1 MSSDNALK
9 GNLSFLGLG
18 ELLQLLGGSGSTGI
32 IKLSS
37 IYADDPG
44 LIYLVNGDPVNAE
57 CGDIKGIDA
66 LNSFFGWL
74 DAQFEFIDED
84 VSIERLIKKN
94 RMEIILDGLRMV
106 DDGLIEKIGKASSR
120 KKSNLVSTDSSDL
133 PVIRGP
139 LVDYIYVLDEEEFL
153 DGKEIVTQEKYGN
166 WFWVILSGTVE
177 VVVITPEGHARI
189 VRLTDGSFIGS
200 IGSLIQ
206 KVKVRSATIVS
217 VGRVQLGILDYDR
230 LFREFS
236 GLSEKFQGIL
246 ISFDSRLRQITNI
259 CTDAIFNKVDL
270 QTGLG
275 DLKPFMKDDKEDN
288 RVHKVKNGEA
298 IVVRIVDSRFL
309 QLCLMKKDDI
319 LGYIPF
325 LSTPHEPHSASV
337 YVSNDFE
344 SEEIDLK
351 DIKEEYDQLSD
362 TFKNMIQ
369 HTATS
374 ISVTTG
380 RVVDLVKKSST
391 PKS

>member
-1 MSSDNALK
+1 MNSDNALK

-32 IKLSS
+32 IKLTN
-37 IYADDPG
+37 IYTDNPG
-44 LIYLVNGDPVNAE
+44 LIYLVDGNPVNAE
-57 CGDIKGIDA
+57 CGEMKGIDA
-66 LNSFFGWL
+66 LNSFFGWM
-74 DAQFEFIDED
+74 DAEFEFINDD
-84 VSIERLIKKN
+84 VSTERLIKKN

-106 DDGLIEKIGKASSR
+106 DDGVIEKIGKSSSP
-120 KKSNLVSTDSSDL
+120 KKSNLVSSDSSNL
-133 PVIRGP
+133 PVIKGP
-139 LVDYIYVLDEEEFL
+139 LIDYIYVLDEEEFQ

-177 VVVITPEGHARI
+177 VILFTPAGNASI

-206 KVKVRSATIVS
+206 KGKVRSASIVA

-246 ISFDSRLRQITNI
+246 VSFDSRLRQITSI
-259 CTDAIFNKVDL
+259 CTDAIFNKVEL
-270 QTGLG
+270 QAGLG
-275 DLKPFMKDDKEDN
+275 DFKPFMNDGKEN
-288 RVHKVKNGEA
+288 NQVYKIINGEA
-298 IVVRIVDSRFL
+298 LVVRNVDKHFFR
-309 QLCLMKKDDI
+309 LCEMKKDDI
-319 LGYIPF
+319 IGYIPF
-325 LSTPHEPHSASV
+325 LSSPHEPHSASV
-337 YVSNDFE
+337 YVSDDFE
-344 SEEIDLK
+344 TEEIDLR
-351 DIKEEYDQLSD
+351 DIKEEYDQLTD

-380 RVVDLVKKSST
+380 RIVDLVKKQST
-391 PKS
+391 P

>member
-1 MSSDNALK
+1 MNSDNALK
-9 GNLSFLGLG
+9 GNLNFLGLG
-18 ELLQLLGGSGSTGI
+18 ELLQLLGGSGSTGM
-32 IKLSS
+32 IKLTS

-44 LIYLVNGDPVNAE
+44 LIYLVDGNPVNAE
-57 CGDIKGIDA
+57 YGDMKGLDA
-66 LNSFFGWL
+66 LNLFFGWM
-74 DAQFEFIDED
+74 DAQFEFINED
-84 VSIERLIKKN
+84 VSTERLIKKN

-106 DDGLIEKIGKASSR
+106 DDGVIEKIGKESSP

-133 PVIRGP
+133 PVIKGP

-153 DGKEIVTQEKYGN
+153 DGKEIVTQEKHGK

-177 VVVITPEGHARI
+177 VVLITPAGHARI
-189 VRLTDGSFIGS
+189 ARLTDGSFIGS

-206 KVKVRSATIVS
+206 KGKVRSATIIA
-217 VGRVQLGILDYDR
+217 VGRVQLGILDFDR

-246 ISFDSRLRQITNI
+246 VSFDSRLRQITSI

-275 DLKPFMKDDKEDN
+275 DLKPFMTDDKEDN
-288 RVHKVKNGEA
+288 RVLKVKNGEA
-298 IVVRIVDSRFL
+298 IVVRNIDRSFL
-309 QLCLMKKDDI
+309 QLCSMKNGDI

-337 YVSNDFE
+337 YVSDDFE
-344 SEEIDLK
+344 ADEIDLR

-374 ISVTTG
+374 LSVTTG
-380 RVVDLVKKSST
+380 RIIDLVKKSSAER
-391 PKS
+391 